1 MASLRGKLTLGYFI
15 AMTVAM
21 LGFGVALVFVR
32 RLPRIEQLDQR
43 LSRAA
48 EIAAGSLE
56 ESRRV
61 LGRLTASDSA
71 ASLAAT
77 VTAPLV
83 AVLDPLIVVG
93 PAGQPL
99 FFSEEARRLDYQDIE
114 QLMGRLDPLP
124 TARIFG
130 TLRMAG
136 LGEYRYLAMPVP
148 EAGSAIGAI
157 LVTLPTQV
165 ATVQTSELVQSM
177 LLVAPFL
184 LLGALALGYWLAGT
198 TVRPLSDM
206 TEELEEI
213 TDGRTLHRRLV
224 VPGVGDELAQLA
236 ATVNGML
243 ARLERSFGSLHR
255 FTADASHE
263 LKTPLM
269 VVRVGVERALTH
281 AGTPPEAI
289 EALDAALGQIN
300 HMAETVDNLLTL
312 ARADEGRATLAVAP
326 FDLRDLV
333 NEAGETAG
341 ILGDGAAI
349 EVRIEVPEHPVVV
362 PIDRGRIR
370 QLLMNLVTNAIKYTP
385 QGGKVSLALVDQ
397 DATVAIIVGDNGI
410 GISPADLP
418 HIFDRFW
425 RADVSRDRTGER
437 PGTGL
442 GLAITK
448 WIAEAHRGSIS
459 VQSRPG
465 RGTVFTVTLPRGGAE
480 AEERVDASG
489 GAAPHG

>member
-1 MASLRGKLTLGYFI
+1 VASLRGKLTLGYFI

-21 LGFGVALVFVR
+21 LGFGVALVVAR
-32 RLPRIEQLDQR
+32 RLPRIEELDQR
-43 LSRAA
+43 LSSAA
-48 EIAAGSLE
+48 EIAANSLAD
-56 ESRRV
+56 SRRV
-61 LGRLTASDSA
+61 LGRLTTSDSA
-71 ASLAAT
+71 ASLAVT
-77 VTAPLV
+77 VIAPLV
-83 AVLDPLIVVG
+83 AVRDPLIVVG

-99 FFSEEARRLDYQDIE
+99 FFSEEALRLDYQDIE

-124 TARIFG
+124 TERVAG
-130 TLRMAG
+130 TLRMVG

-148 EAGSAIGAI
+148 QAGAEIGAI

-198 TVRPLSDM
+198 TVRPLREM

-213 TDGRTLHRRLV
+213 TDGRSLHRRLV
-224 VPGVGDELAQLA
+224 VPGVGDELAHLA

-243 ARLERSFGSLHR
+243 ARLEQSFGSLHR

-289 EALDAALGQIN
+289 EALDTALGQIN

-312 ARADEGRATLAVAP
+312 ARADEGRATLAVSP
-326 FDLRDLV
+326 CDLRDLV

-349 EVRIEVPEHPVVV
+349 DVRIEVPEHPVVV
-362 PIDRGRIR
+362 PIDRGRIL
-370 QLLMNLVTNAIKYTP
+370 QLLLNLVTNAIKYTG

-410 GISPADLP
+410 GIAPADLP

-425 RADVSRDRTGER
+425 RADISRDRTGER

-448 WIAEAHRGSIS
+448 WIAEAHGGSIS

-465 RGTVFTVTLPRGGAE
+465 RGTVFTVTLPRGGAASGE
-480 AEERVDASG
+480 GGAASG
-489 GAAPHG
+489 GAAAQG

>member
-1 MASLRGKLTLGYFI
+1 VASLRGKLTLGYFV
-15 AMTVAM
+15 AMAVAM
-21 LGFGVALVFVR
+21 LGFGIALVFVR
-32 RLPRIEQLDQR
+32 RLPRIEELDQR
-43 LSRAA
+43 LARAA
-48 EIAAGSLE
+48 DIAAGSLI

-61 LGRLTASDSA
+61 LGRLTTSDSTP
-71 ASLAAT
+71 SLAAT

-114 QLMGRLDPLP
+114 QLMSLLQPLP
-124 TARIFG
+124 SEPVFG
-130 TLRMAG
+130 TLRMTG
-136 LGEYRYLAMPVP
+136 LGEYRYLARPVP
-148 EAGSAIGAI
+148 QAGSEIGAI
-157 LVTLPTQV
+157 LVTLPTQI
-165 ATVQTSELVQSM
+165 AGVQTSELIQSM
-177 LLVAPFL
+177 WFVAPFL

-213 TDGRTLHRRLV
+213 TDGRSLHRRLV

-243 ARLERSFGSLHR
+243 ARLEQSFGSLHR

-269 VVRVGVERALTH
+269 VVRVGIERALTH
-281 AGTPPEAI
+281 PGTPSEAI

-312 ARADEGRATLAVAP
+312 ARADEGRASLAVAP
-326 FDLRDLV
+326 SDLRDLV
-333 NEAGETAG
+333 NDAGETAG
-341 ILGDGAAI
+341 ILGEGAEI
-349 EVRIEVPEHPVVV
+349 DVRIEVPEHPVVIPV
-362 PIDRGRIR
+362 DRGRIR

-385 QGGKVSLALVDQ
+385 QGGKVSLALVEQ

-410 GISPADLP
+410 GIAPGDVP

-425 RADVSRDRTGER
+425 RADISRDRTGDR

-448 WIAEAHRGSIS
+448 WIAEAHGGSIS
-459 VQSRPG
+459 VQSRLG
-465 RGTVFTVTLPRGGAE
+465 RGTVFTVTLPRGTAGLGEGVAG
-480 AEERVDASG
+480 SG
-489 GAAPHG
+489 GAASAA